1 VVGEMASYD
10 GFASNQDMLDYEVAY
25 DSLAKRLPVM
35 TLCQY
40 DVRHF
45 DGNTVIGAMQA
56 HPDLF
61 TRRIADYL
69 F

>member
-1 VVGEMASYD
+1 M
-10 GFASNQDMLDYEVAY
+10 FDYEVAY
-25 DSLAKRLPVM
+25 DSVAKRLPVV

-45 DGNTVIGAMQA
+45 EGTTVMRAIQV

-61 TRRIADYL
+61 SRRIADYL

>member
-1 VVGEMASYD
+1 MATYEGLS
-10 GFASNQDMLDYEVAY
+10 SIQEMLDYEVAY

-45 DGNTVIGAMQA
+45 DGGTIVSALRV

-61 TRRIADYL
+61 SRRISDFL
-69 F
+69 I

>member
-1 VVGEMASYD
+1 MATYK
-10 GFASNQDMLDYEVAY
+10 GFSSRQEMLDYEVAY
-25 DSLAKRLPVM
+25 DSLSKRFPVM

-45 DGNTVIGAMQA
+45 DGQAVTNVIQA

-69 F
+69 I